1 VFKKLELTKVL
12 EVLPLDSDPLL
23 LDIPYKGLENSDFMN
38 FSKML
43 MPKFLVHFELK
54 LKDKKLSIETE
65 KFAGLFLLLVPKLLL
80 ILSSAH
86 GKLLKLKC
94 KLPNLEY
101 TLLIW
106 SLPSTN

>member
-1 VFKKLELTKVL
+1 VFKKLELMKVL

-43 MPKFLVHFELK
+43 MPKFL
-54 LKDKKLSIETE
+54 DKKLSIETE